1 MTFAPYVAKDRF
13 FHNFHFDF
21 HIVNET
27 GQSWYDGSPSQWMP
41 EREWC
46 VSKMMKGM
54 TVVDCGAHHGMLS
67 LIFASAVGPTGKVF
81 AYEALPSNAAV
92 VEQNASLNGLKNIEV
107 RAVGVGDVQGSVTVS
122 FNASNTVVMNSDLYM
137 GQADEVIQIVR
148 LDDDLAPNVKVDF
161 LKIDVEGHDLNA
173 LRGMPRILSQHPIID
188 LELHNFIF
196 ADKVSTLSQ
205 ILSILQ
211 PLGYSWELLAEIGE
225 EPVQIGHY
233 LELRKL
239 SDFANPH
246 LFGVP
251 GVRK

>member
-13 FHNFHFDF
+13 FRDFHFDF

-46 VSKMMKGM
+46 VSKLMKGM

-81 AYEALPSNAAV
+81 SYEALPSNAAV
-92 VEQNASLNGLKNIEV
+92 VELNASLNGLENIEV

-122 FNASNTVVMNSDLYM
+122 FNASNTVVMTSDLSKD
-137 GQADEVIQIVR
+137 QADEVIQIVR
-148 LDDDLAPNVKVDF
+148 LDDDLAPFVKVDF

-173 LRGMPRILSQHPIID
+173 LRGMPRILSQRPIID

-196 ADKVSTLSQ
+196 ADKVSTLGQ

-211 PLGYSWELLAEIGE
+211 PLGYSWELLTEIGE
-225 EPVQIGHY
+225 EPVKIGRC
-233 LELRKL
+233 LELQKL
-239 SDFANPH
+239 LQFANPH

-251 GVRK
+251 GLRK